1 MTRRPLAE
9 PRPGD
14 PAAGGTSRRR
24 RRVVVL
30 VTVGTVGAV
39 LAVSDVVVRSVVEH
53 RIEAA
58 VERKLDTGAGLDA
71 TVTAR
76 VGGPSALLALAGVR
90 IGGVQLD
97 VAVPVSELGSALGGG
112 EASPDGADGPALS
125 TDGGLLV
132 ASTTV
137 GLGGSGVPL
146 AVELRPEVT
155 DGALTLVPV
164 AVRVAGTTFS
174 VDLLA
179 ERGNLAH
186 LADPRTV
193 NLSELLDGVRLTGA
207 RVDGDQ
213 LVLRAQLDDVDTR
226 APGAP

>member
-1 MTRRPLAE
+1 
-9 PRPGD
+9 
-14 PAAGGTSRRR
+14 
-24 RRVVVL
+24 VVL
-30 VTVGTVGAV
+30 VTVGSVVAV
-39 LAVSDVVVRSVVEH
+39 LAVSDIVVRSVVEH

-58 VERKLDTGAGLDA
+58 VERKLDTDAGLDA
-71 TVTAR
+71 TATAR
-76 VGGPSALLALAGVR
+76 VGGPSALLALVGVR
-90 IGGVQLD
+90 ISGVQLD
-97 VAVPVSELGSALGGG
+97 VAVPVSQLGSALGGG
-112 EASPDGADGPALS
+112 EASPDGDGPALS

-146 AVELRPEVT
+146 AVELHPQVA

-179 ERGNLAH
+179 ERGSLAH
-186 LADPRTV
+186 LADPLTV
-193 NLSELLDGVRLTGA
+193 NLGALPDGVRLTGA

-213 LVLRAQLDDVDTR
+213 LVLQAQLDDLDARV
-226 APGAP
+226 PGAP